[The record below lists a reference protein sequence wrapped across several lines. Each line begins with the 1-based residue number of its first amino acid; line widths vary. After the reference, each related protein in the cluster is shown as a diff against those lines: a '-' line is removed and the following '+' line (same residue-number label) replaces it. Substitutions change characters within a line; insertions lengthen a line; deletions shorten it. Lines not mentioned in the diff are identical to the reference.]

1 MLDFKLKRLP
11 GGCEGASEC
20 IAAIPVCAAVLQLLQ
35 PGGRGRSPR
44 FRAGGSIL
52 LRRGKRS
59 CDVSSCERNDRS
71 PIIFPYIYI
80 YRPFP
85 PFRRGDDWPS
95 SNTLVVER
103 GRWSILGISIDRVRR
118 GFLSCL
124 LIIREKGGGKWSMVA
139 SGRWNRD
146 MDRCRIGEQMSV
158 TTSFFF
164 LEVEI

>member
-80 YRPFP
+80 STLPTLSK
-85 PFRRGDDWPS
+85 RRRLAILEHVGRRTWQMVDSRNFDRSGDERLS
-95 SNTLVVER
+95 LVFIDYSREG
-103 GRWSILGISIDRVRR
+103 GREMVDGRVR
-118 GFLSCL
+118 
-124 LIIREKGGGKWSMVA
+124 
-139 SGRWNRD
+139 
-146 MDRCRIGEQMSV
+146 
-158 TTSFFF
+158 
-164 LEVEI
+164 

>member
-80 YRPFP
+80 STLPTLSK
-85 PFRRGDDWPS
+85 RRRLAILEHVGRRTWQMVDSRNFDRS
-95 SNTLVVER
+95 GEKRLSLVFIDYSREG
-103 GRWSILGISIDRVRR
+103 GREMVDGRVR
-118 GFLSCL
+118 
-124 LIIREKGGGKWSMVA
+124 
-139 SGRWNRD
+139 
-146 MDRCRIGEQMSV
+146 
-158 TTSFFF
+158 
-164 LEVEI
+164 

>member
-71 PIIFPYIYI
+71 PIIFPYIYTTL
-80 YRPFP
+80 PTLSK
-85 PFRRGDDWPS
+85 RRRLAILEHVGRRTWQMVDSRNFDRSGDERLS
-95 SNTLVVER
+95 LVFIDYSREG
-103 GRWSILGISIDRVRR
+103 GREMVDGRVR
-118 GFLSCL
+118 
-124 LIIREKGGGKWSMVA
+124 
-139 SGRWNRD
+139 
-146 MDRCRIGEQMSV
+146 
-158 TTSFFF
+158 
-164 LEVEI
+164 

>member
-80 YRPFP
+80 STLPTLSK
-85 PFRRGDDWPS
+85 RRRLAIFEHVGRRTWQMVDSRNFDRS
-95 SNTLVVER
+95 GEERLSLVFIDYSRE
-103 GRWSILGISIDRVRR
+103 GRREMVDGRVR
-118 GFLSCL
+118 
-124 LIIREKGGGKWSMVA
+124 
-139 SGRWNRD
+139 
-146 MDRCRIGEQMSV
+146 
-158 TTSFFF
+158 
-164 LEVEI
+164 

>member
-80 YRPFP
+80 STLPTLSK
-85 PFRRGDDWPS
+85 RRRLAILEHVGRRTWQMVDSRNFDRS
-95 SNTLVVER
+95 GEERLSLVFIDYSREG
-103 GRWSILGISIDRVRR
+103 GREMVDGRVR
-118 GFLSCL
+118 
-124 LIIREKGGGKWSMVA
+124 
-139 SGRWNRD
+139 
-146 MDRCRIGEQMSV
+146 
-158 TTSFFF
+158 
-164 LEVEI
+164 

>member
-80 YRPFP
+80 STLPTLSK
-85 PFRRGDDWPS
+85 RRRLAILEHVGRRTWQMVDSRNFDRS
-95 SNTLVVER
+95 GEKRLSLVFIDYSR
-103 GRWSILGISIDRVRR
+103 KGGREMVDGRVR
-118 GFLSCL
+118 
-124 LIIREKGGGKWSMVA
+124 
-139 SGRWNRD
+139 
-146 MDRCRIGEQMSV
+146 
-158 TTSFFF
+158 
-164 LEVEI
+164 